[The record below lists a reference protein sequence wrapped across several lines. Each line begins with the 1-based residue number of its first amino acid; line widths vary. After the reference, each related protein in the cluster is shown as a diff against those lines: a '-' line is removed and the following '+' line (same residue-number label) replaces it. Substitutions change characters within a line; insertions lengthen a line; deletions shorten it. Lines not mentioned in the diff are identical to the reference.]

1 MYIIDFK
8 SNKNNKIIHS
18 IKEIINRIKEK
29 FYQANSCTETFDLVS
44 FVFVTSD
51 GKVHSGQF
59 DFYIRSSQLNCL
71 PWEYAM
77 IDVKNDGYLIGE
89 EKTCYP
95 LQNIIS
101 INFCTKDTISGKFY
115 MKHSWEFK
123 IYWAKKEIE
132 NLYKLQEF
140 KNNDMA

>member
-1 MYIIDFK
+1 MCIIDFK

-29 FYQANSCTETFDLVS
+29 FYQANSHTETFDLVS

-59 DFYIRSSQLNCL
+59 DFYIRSSGLNCL

-77 IDVKNDGYLIGE
+77 IDVKDDGYLIGE
-89 EKTCYP
+89 GKTCYP

-101 INFCTKDTISGKFY
+101 INFYTKDTISGKFY
-115 MKHSWEFK
+115 MKHNWEFK

-140 KNNDMA
+140 KNND

>member
-1 MYIIDFK
+1 MY
-8 SNKNNKIIHS
+8 KNNKIIHS

-77 IDVKNDGYLIGE
+77 INVKNDGYLIGE
-89 EKTCYP
+89 KKTCYP

-101 INFCTKDTISGKFY
+101 INFYTKDTISGKFY
-115 MKHSWEFK
+115 MKPGWEFK
-123 IYWAKKEIE
+123 IYWSKKEIE

-140 KNNDMA
+140 KNND